1 MNEVFHALLRKYVLI
16 FFDDILIYSKNW
28 AQHYKHVKT
37 VLDILDTQ
45 QLYVKQSKCDFGQQK
60 VQYLGHIISA
70 EGVGVGPE
78 KVEAMKQWPKPQ
90 NLKAMRGFLG
100 LTGYYRHFIQDYG
113 KIAAPL
119 MRMLKKNNFTWTVA
133 GRKRPLKISNKK

>member
-1 MNEVFHALLRKYVLI
+1 MT
-16 FFDDILIYSKNW
+16 LIYKKNW
-28 AQHYKHVKT
+28 AQHCKHVKT

-60 VQYLGHIISA
+60 VQYLGHLISTK
-70 EGVGVGPE
+70 GVGVDLE

-90 NLKAMRGFLG
+90 NLKAIRGFLG
-100 LTGYYRHFIQDYG
+100 LTGYHRRFIQDDG

-119 MRMLKKNNFTWTVA
+119 TRMLKENNFTWTAA
-133 GRKRPLKISNKK
+133 GGKAFKDLNKKLYKHLS